1 MNQPTVP
8 AVSYDQRLQM
18 ARRAYFGQ
26 GPDALGLSGDLLD
39 PLIIRSWERCRRFG
53 LDDNLHTT
61 QSSLVQDPL
70 DRVALKTEQDRNRQ
84 LLNLGRPVMEHV
96 FEQIRDSGSMVVLAD
111 SGGLLLET
119 VGDADFLDKAG
130 RVALSAGASWDEV
143 LRGTNAIGTA
153 LAEESAVEIRGQEH
167 YLSSNGFLTC
177 CASPIF
183 GPEGR
188 LIGVLDI
195 SGDYRGY
202 QSHTLGLVRV
212 SSAMMEK
219 RLFESLH
226 GRDLMVRFHPR
237 PEYLGSL
244 KEGIVALS
252 PEGLVLAINRQGL
265 EILGLRRFDV
275 VNRDFALVFENNLSP
290 LVDRHRLH
298 PTVPGE
304 IRVGRQTLAVQF
316 SGHIPSAQRVG
327 RVIEEASVVDARFE
341 AKSLDRPQKSTKA
354 MLLDQLNTG
363 DEQLDRAIHRAKRIV
378 DHDIPLLIQ
387 GESGVG
393 KELFAKAFH
402 ESSQRRSRAFVALN
416 CASIPET
423 LIESELF
430 GYQGG
435 AFTGARK
442 EGVIGKIQQADG
454 GTLFLDEIGDM
465 PLSLQARLLRVLQ
478 ERVVTPLGCHKM
490 IPVNIAL
497 VCATHCNLREALADG
512 KFREDLYYRLNGL
525 SVTLP
530 PLRERSDFPA
540 LVGRL
545 LADHAATI
553 RISAPAMQVMAD
565 YHWPGNIRQLNNVIR
580 LAVALLDDGE
590 AVITEAHLPDD
601 VFESKPI
608 IKTKLLPEATAN
620 TGKLENLNL
629 QAINQAMI
637 ACHGNVSAAAR
648 QLGISRN
655 TLYRK
660 LSKS

>member
-1 MNQPTVP
+1 MKKQIVPTT
-8 AVSYDQRLQM
+8 SLEQRLRL
-18 ARRAYFGQ
+18 ARQAYFGS
-26 GPDALGLSGDLLD
+26 GLDVPEDLIA
-39 PLIIRSWERCRRFG
+39 PLVSRSWERCRRFG
-53 LDDNLHTT
+53 LDGEYHLPAAT
-61 QSSLVQDPL
+61 PI

-96 FEQIRDSGSMVVLAD
+96 FEQIRNSGSMVILAD
-111 SGGLLLET
+111 SSGLLLDT
-119 VGDADFLDKAG
+119 VGDAEFLDKAG
-130 RVALSAGASWDEV
+130 RVALSAGASWDEM

-153 LAEESAVEIRGQEH
+153 LAEESSVEIRGEEH

-183 GPEGR
+183 GPDGR
-188 LIGVLDI
+188 LIGALDI
-195 SGDYRGY
+195 SGDFRGY
-202 QSHTLGLVRV
+202 QPHTLGLVRV

-226 GRDLMVRFHPR
+226 GRDLMIRFHPQ

-244 KEGIVALS
+244 KEGLIALS
-252 PEGLVLAINRQGL
+252 GEGQVLAINRQGL
-265 EILGLRRFDV
+265 DILGLRRFDV
-275 VNRDFALVFENNLSP
+275 VDRDFVLVFENNLAS

-298 PTVPGE
+298 PMAPGE
-304 IRVGRQTLAVQF
+304 IRIGSQVLAFQL
-316 SGHIPSAQRVG
+316 SGQIPVAQKIG
-327 RVIEEASVVDARFE
+327 RVIEDVSPVSAGSSASFTKPQIATAKTR
-341 AKSLDRPQKSTKA
+341 AKSL
-354 MLLDQLNTG
+354 LLDQLNTG
-363 DEQLDRAIHRAKRIV
+363 DLQLDRAIHRAKRV
-378 DHDIPLLIQ
+378 LDRDIPVLIQ

-402 ESSQRRSRAFVALN
+402 ASSQRKEAAFVALN

-442 EGVIGKIQQADG
+442 EGALGKIQQADR

-478 ERVVTPLGCHKM
+478 ERVVTPLGSHKT
-490 IPVNIAL
+490 IPVDIAL
-497 VCATHCNLREALADG
+497 VCATHLNLRDAVSQG
-512 KFREDLYYRLNGL
+512 HFREDLYYRLNGL
-525 SVTLP
+525 SLTLP
-530 PLRERSDFPA
+530 TLRERSDFPA
-540 LVGRL
+540 LVDRL
-545 LADHAATI
+545 LDEHADSIKIAA
-553 RISAPAMQVMAD
+553 SAMKLMAG

-590 AVITEAHLPDD
+590 TVITEAHLPDE
-601 VFESKPI
+601 VFESVPLVTFKQTSKI
-608 IKTKLLPEATAN
+608 DN
-620 TGKLENLNL
+620 LENQNL
-629 QAINQAMI
+629 QAISQALS
-637 ACHGNVSAAAR
+637 ACQGNVSAAAR

-660 LSKS
+660 LNKG